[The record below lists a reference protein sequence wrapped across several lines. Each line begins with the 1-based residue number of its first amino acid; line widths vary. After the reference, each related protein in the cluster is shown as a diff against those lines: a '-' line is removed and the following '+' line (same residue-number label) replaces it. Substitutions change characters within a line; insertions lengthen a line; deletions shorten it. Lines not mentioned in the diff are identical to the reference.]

1 MAVANTQPHESA
13 LYYEFS
19 HLYDLVFGRVFYP
32 RIVRVIRSLGIEP
45 GARVLEIG
53 VGTGLALEAYPHHCQ
68 VTGIDLAPEMLERAQ
83 DRVNRNGWRHVTLA
97 QGDALNLQFDDDAFD
112 YVMAFHVVS
121 VVPDPQRMMAE
132 AQRVCRPGGLHRRS
146 STTSAARTG
155 PSPACSA
162 ASIRS
167 RAVSAG
173 PPSSSPRSSIAPPCT
188 SSGSGRRRR
197 ARCSRSSLR
206 ATRRQFRRRA
216 GRPATR
222 CSVTDR
228 STADQC
234 RNVCPGA
241 TGITPR
247 RTSRSASRSPR
258 VWSQRL

>member
-53 VGTGLALEAYPHHCQ
+53 VGTGLSLDAYPHHCQ

-83 DRVNRNGWRHVTLA
+83 DRVNRNGWRHVTLT

-132 AQRVCRPGGLHRRS
+132 AQRVCRPGGLLTIINHFRSPHRTVARMQRS
-146 STTSAARTG
+146 IDPLTRRLGWTTLRLPEILDRTTLHVE
-155 PSPACSA
+155 CQWKT
-162 ASIRS
+162 
-167 RAVSAG
+167 
-173 PPSSSPRSSIAPPCT
+173 SPRSLFTIVVARNAKAVPAA
-188 SSGSGRRRR
+188 RR
-197 ARCSRSSLR
+197 AR
-206 ATRRQFRRRA
+206 AQTRL
-216 GRPATR
+216 GH
-222 CSVTDR
+222 
-228 STADQC
+228 
-234 RNVCPGA
+234 
-241 TGITPR
+241 
-247 RTSRSASRSPR
+247 
-258 VWSQRL
+258 

>member
-97 QGDALNLQFDDDAFD
+97 QGDALNLQFDNDTFD

-132 AQRVCRPGGLHRRS
+132 AQRVCRPGGLLTIINHFRSPHR
-146 STTSAARTG
+146 TVARVQRIG
-155 PSPACSA
+155 
-162 ASIRS
+162 RS
-167 RAVSAG
+167 RRLTG
-173 PPSSSPRSSIAPPCT
+173 PPSSSPNPRCATHTSAAVKTSPRSLFTIVVARNAKAVPAA
-188 SSGSGRRRR
+188 RR
-197 ARCSRSSLR
+197 AAGHALLR
-206 ATRRQFRRRA
+206 H
-216 GRPATR
+216 
-222 CSVTDR
+222 
-228 STADQC
+228 
-234 RNVCPGA
+234 
-241 TGITPR
+241 
-247 RTSRSASRSPR
+247 
-258 VWSQRL
+258 